1 MGRYVVEIKATSL
14 ERLQDLHQ
22 IFDIDVVRATA
33 RQIESGFTVE
43 ALVSE
48 SEMEQLRREG
58 YRVKVLK
65 DAEELADR
73 GILGSNSNRR

>member
-1 MGRYVVEIKATSL
+1 MGRYVVEIKAASL
-14 ERLQDLHQ
+14 ERLQDLQQ

-43 ALVSE
+43 AVVSE
-48 SEMEQLRREG
+48 SNMEQLTIEG

-65 DAEELADR
+65 DAEELGKQR
-73 GILGSNSNRR
+73 RLGVE

>member
-1 MGRYVVEIKATSL
+1 MGRYIVEIKAASL
-14 ERLQDLHQ
+14 ERLQDLQQ

-43 ALVSE
+43 AVVSE
-48 SEMEQLRREG
+48 SKIELLKREG

-65 DAEELADR
+65 DAEELGR
-73 GILGSNSNRR
+73 QRRLGVE